1 MIPFGLLGGFCD
13 HLEIRITG
21 LSEEGFS
28 FRVPEKIE
36 KAACL
41 EICFFDFSA
50 DCYRKVQLAEKE
62 REMKLTEE
70 TPFFF
75 IYSVWT
81 KNGEYREQVK
91 RLVTDYDNYISLKL
105 AGDDAYLSEKM
116 VGYPAELD
124 EVYAESFEEQKKE
137 WFSCVGD
144 GIQECR
150 NTWEHKKWNITDFPE
165 FELAITIDRPEL
177 YYDFL
182 QKDWTRFCHDYW
194 KNNFLEHHTLSQKRV
209 TRIYIGN
216 QFCHNLFPKKKLLF
230 QVLEK
235 ALENNLAV
243 TLAFTY
249 IRDHLLEEID
259 ELLQELEVWCQSREK
274 EAGKDQEE
282 IIVNDWAMP
291 LLLQGKP
298 HLKPVLGVLLNKRRK
313 DPRIPFK
320 KGEQKWFE
328 RNSLNAGFYRNFL
341 EREYGIQ
348 RFEWESCGYEQ
359 QIPPGKNSLHI
370 PFYQTNTSQY
380 CPLGAVCETGERGRQ
395 KLAKKC
401 PGYCAEYALLY
412 PEHLHMIG
420 RYNSLFGIDMRIL
433 KEEEILENYIQNGV
447 DRVVIR
453 AW

>member
-1 MIPFGLLGGFCD
+1 
-13 HLEIRITG
+13 
-21 LSEEGFS
+21 
-28 FRVPEKIE
+28 
-36 KAACL
+36 
-41 EICFFDFSA
+41 
-50 DCYRKVQLAEKE
+50 
-62 REMKLTEE
+62 MKLTEE

-91 RLVTDYDNYISLKL
+91 RLVTDYDKYISLKL
-105 AGDDAYLSEKM
+105 AGDDSYLSEKM

-194 KNNFLEHHTLSQKRV
+194 KNNFLEHHTLSKKRV

-243 TLAFTY
+243 TLAFSY
-249 IRDHLLEEID
+249 IRNHLLEEID

-274 EAGKDQEE
+274 EAGKEQETL
-282 IIVNDWAMP
+282 WT
-291 LLLQGKP
+291 
-298 HLKPVLGVLLNKRRK
+298 RT
-313 DPRIPFK
+313 
-320 KGEQKWFE
+320 QK
-328 RNSLNAGFYRNFL
+328 AD
-341 EREYGIQ
+341 
-348 RFEWESCGYEQ
+348 
-359 QIPPGKNSLHI
+359 H
-370 PFYQTNTSQY
+370 
-380 CPLGAVCETGERGRQ
+380 ETGAADN
-395 KLAKKC
+395 K
-401 PGYCAEYALLY
+401 
-412 PEHLHMIG
+412 
-420 RYNSLFGIDMRIL
+420 
-433 KEEEILENYIQNGV
+433 
-447 DRVVIR
+447 
-453 AW
+453 